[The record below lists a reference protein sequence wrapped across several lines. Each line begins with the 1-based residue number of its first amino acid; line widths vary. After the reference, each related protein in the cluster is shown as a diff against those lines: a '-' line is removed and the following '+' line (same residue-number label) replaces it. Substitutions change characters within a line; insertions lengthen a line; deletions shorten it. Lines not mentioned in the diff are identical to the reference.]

1 MKQKKKCL
9 FVSSLALSLMFM
21 PQVTSLA
28 IAEEIYTSESTTKLT
43 KESTANA
50 QQKKGVKKQVTKK
63 PIGKKRATRK
73 IATKQVTNKKLDG
86 EINVNGRIF
95 TVNAFDNMI
104 MVYENDESKSPSS
117 KNFEGKI
124 EDIRC
129 HNHYV
134 YIISNVTEPDEQ
146 RFTFYNVYKYD
157 LLTENSV
164 TLIEYANDVKFDD
177 TKHVIHT
184 STITSMG
191 LNGATYDKKDFNM

>member
-1 MKQKKKCL
+1 
-9 FVSSLALSLMFM
+9 M

-50 QQKKGVKKQVTKK
+50 QQKKRVKKQVTKK
-63 PIGKKRATRK
+63 SIGKKQATRK

>member
-63 PIGKKRATRK
+63 SIGKKQATRK

-134 YIISNVTEPDEQ
+134 YIISNVTEPDER

-157 LLTENSV
+157 LLTGKSAI
-164 TLIEYANDVKFDD
+164 LLEYANDVKFDD

>member
-50 QQKKGVKKQVTKK
+50 QQKRGKETGYKEVYWKKQ
-63 PIGKKRATRK
+63 ATRK

-184 STITSMG
+184 STIASMG

>member
-9 FVSSLALSLMFM
+9 FVSSLALSLIFM

-63 PIGKKRATRK
+63 SIGKKQATRK
-73 IATKQVTNKKLDG
+73 IATRQVTNKKLDG
-86 EINVNGRIF
+86 EINVNGRVF

-129 HNHYV
+129 QNHYV

-164 TLIEYANDVKFDD
+164 ALIEYANDVKFDD
-177 TKHVIHT
+177 TKQVIHT

>member
-63 PIGKKRATRK
+63 SIGKKQATRK

-95 TVNAFDNMI
+95 TVNAFDNTI
-104 MVYENDESKSPSS
+104 MVYENDESKRKKK

-184 STITSMG
+184 STIASMG

>member
-1 MKQKKKCL
+1 
-9 FVSSLALSLMFM
+9 M

-63 PIGKKRATRK
+63 SIGKKQATRK

-134 YIISNVTEPDEQ
+134 YIISNVTEPDER

-157 LLTENSV
+157 LLTGKSAI
-164 TLIEYANDVKFDD
+164 LLEYANDVKFDD

-184 STITSMG
+184 STIASMG

>member
-63 PIGKKRATRK
+63 SIGKKQATRK

-134 YIISNVTEPDEQ
+134 FSNVTEPDEQ

>member
-1 MKQKKKCL
+1 MFIRVITGIK
-9 FVSSLALSLMFM
+9 FNVYATSYLSGDCRRNLHFW
-21 PQVTSLA
+21 
-28 IAEEIYTSESTTKLT
+28 IYNKIDKRKYCQRTT
-43 KESTANA
+43 
-50 QQKKGVKKQVTKK
+50 KKGVKKQVTKK
-63 PIGKKRATRK
+63 SIGKKQATRK

-164 TLIEYANDVKFDD
+164 ALIEYANDVKFDD

>member
-28 IAEEIYTSESTTKLT
+28 IAEEIYNKIDKRKYCQRTT
-43 KESTANA
+43 
-50 QQKKGVKKQVTKK
+50 KKGVKKQVTKK
-63 PIGKKRATRK
+63 SIGKKQATRK

-164 TLIEYANDVKFDD
+164 ALIEYANDVKFDD